1 MLEVIDGTKGKLQ
14 PRKVSRDV
22 FFWLQKIN
30 QEKNSETTV
39 NVTYY
44 EVQKLINILK

>member
-1 MLEVIDGTKGKLQ
+1 M
-14 PRKVSRDV
+14 SRDV

-44 EVQKLINILK
+44 EVQKIDQHFEVTAC